1 MTTVYQIGTSTF
13 LTKDMVFGWVLIH
26 NDQELDVVSTMSA
39 KQLQALIDTI
49 PNTPIYEEVRKYV
62 FTQMALKQHEE
73 LELKAQQLL
82 RDNLQQLLTQ
92 QQQELAAKQKEAD
105 RQRIEAAKRL
115 QDLMDDWFE
124 KTDCMKVYDV
134 KDDSGHVYAQVVP
147 GLDSYTLIKPNG
159 SVVAVESKTAHIVTA
174 IFKRWW

>member
-1 MTTVYQIGTSTF
+1 MSTVYQIGTSTF

-26 NDQELDVVSTMSA
+26 NHQELDVVSTMST

-134 KDDSGHVYAQVVP
+134 KDDSGYVYAQVVP
-147 GLDSYTLIKPNG
+147 GLDSYTLITPNG